1 MRNTRRSFLRAGT
14 AAFLLEPLLR
24 TTRAEAEGVADRRL
38 ILFMYSNGA
47 PHTWAPSGSGES
59 FTLTAATKSLEPIR
73 RDLVIVRN
81 LEVTWG
87 GTIQNAHEGAGL
99 ATLTGT
105 GSYAGATSCA
115 EARGLIGD
123 FTDDGRRAPV
133 VGVADGHTPHGTW
146 RCVTKR
152 RVEVHG
158 VIESSH
164 RITCRLQDDP
174 GGRKPRIRFFF
185 ES

>member
-1 MRNTRRSFLRAGT
+1 MLNG
-14 AAFLLEPLLR
+14 
-24 TTRAEAEGVADRRL
+24 DRRTRIYAACRMPSPSRL
-38 ILFMYSNGA
+38 SRCLRGPAAIAAAACVVLGSAAAAA
-47 PHTWAPSGSGES
+47 PHSGLKHACSYK
-59 FTLTAATKSLEPIR
+59 L
-73 RDLVIVRN
+73 
-81 LEVTWG
+81 G
-87 GTIQNAHEGAGL
+87 GGNYQDI
-99 ATLTGT
+99 
-105 GSYAGATSCA
+105 SYAGATFCA

-133 VGVADGHTPHGTW
+133 VGVAVGHAPHGTW

-164 RITCRLQDDP
+164 RITCRPQDDP